1 MRMVN
6 LCEIAFAFCL
16 LWLGRANT
24 KLQVYYS
31 STSDTVVASCV
42 FLRMSVYDHTRS
54 IKKILNHR
62 VKYVRNKIF

>member
-1 MRMVN
+1 MVN

-42 FLRMSVYDHTRS
+42 FLRMSVYDHTQGAL
-54 IKKILNHR
+54 KK
-62 VKYVRNKIF
+62 Y